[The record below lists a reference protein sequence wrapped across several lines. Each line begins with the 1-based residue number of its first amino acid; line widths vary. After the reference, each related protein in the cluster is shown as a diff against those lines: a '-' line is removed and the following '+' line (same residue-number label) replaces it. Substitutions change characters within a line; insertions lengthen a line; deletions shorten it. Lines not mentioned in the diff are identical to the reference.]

1 MSSSSL
7 APESFSAAPLVADFT
22 ETLLSGDDSAPG
34 AFVRSLLRQGVAP
47 GTLLEDVFTPAARE
61 LGQRWV
67 TDDCSFYEVTIGTGH
82 IQRLVRAVSPLFLA
96 NSAMHGSMGRMLL
109 TCAPGEQHSLGTMIV
124 AEYFIRDGWD
134 VHLMTTY
141 GADIL
146 LDMVRQAD
154 YHCLGVSVSCDQYVS
169 GLRKD
174 IRRVRQV
181 SRNADIKVL
190 VGGQLFGLDRPKI
203 DLLGADGCATDAE
216 SAVAEARRL
225 RGTSRVIG

>member
-1 MSSSSL
+1 MSSSGL
-7 APESFSAAPLVADFT
+7 APEPSSAAPLVADFT

-34 AFVRSLLRQGVAP
+34 AFVRSLLKQGVAP
-47 GTLLEDVFTPAARE
+47 GTLLEDVFTQAARE

-67 TDDCSFYEVTIGTGH
+67 SDDCSFYEVTIAAGH
-82 IQRLVRAVSPLFLA
+82 IQRLVRAISPLFLA
-96 NSAMHGSMGRMLL
+96 NGAIHGSMGRMLL
-109 TCAPGEQHSLGTMIV
+109 TCAPGEQHSLGTMVI

-134 VHLMTTY
+134 VHLMTIY

-146 LDMVRQAD
+146 LDMVRKAD
-154 YHCLGVSVSCDQYVS
+154 YHCLGVSVSCDQHVA

-181 SRNADIKVL
+181 SRNPDIKVL
-190 VGGQLFGLDRPKI
+190 VGGQLFMMESNTT
-203 DLLGADGCATDAE
+203 DLLGADGFAIDAT

-225 RGTSRVIG
+225 RGMSRVIG